1 MDGVRMEDI
10 RGTVHVLQMKP
21 DCGGRV
27 QRKESKCLGRGM
39 LRLERA
45 GRRPGGREKRA
56 LVNAVREDLKSSGVR
71 GEDAEHLRI
80 EGID

>member
-1 MDGVRMEDI
+1 MDGVRIEDI

-21 DCGGRV
+21 DCGERV

-45 GRRPGGREKRA
+45 GRTNYTSCDMVRWDHRP
-56 LVNAVREDLKSSGVR
+56 LT
-71 GEDAEHLRI
+71 
-80 EGID
+80 